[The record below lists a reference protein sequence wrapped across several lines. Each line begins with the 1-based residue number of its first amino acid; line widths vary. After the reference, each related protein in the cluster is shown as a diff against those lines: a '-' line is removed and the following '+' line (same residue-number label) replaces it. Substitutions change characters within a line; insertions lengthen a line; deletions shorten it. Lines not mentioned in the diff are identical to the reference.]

1 MSMPDGD
8 DSKREIIIVKRRGG
22 DDDHGHHGGVWK
34 IAFADFMTAMMC
46 FFLVMWLVNA
56 TTEETKAAVASYF
69 NPMRLADPVPST
81 QQQETPSGGSNESVE
96 GKAGWENENPA
107 GDSSAMAGPSQ
118 EGSAPGQHQQSD
130 TSDAHLFADP
140 FAVLA
145 EIAQQTATMQNIS
158 ARGDGGAQTSGPA
171 TGAQGGESYRDPFAP
186 DFWSEQIAIP
196 PLPEAEPLVLEEATP
211 PVPQAPAIVEVP
223 AVEELEGEE
232 VAALAAPVPE
242 APVAVSPDTEEAEPQ
257 EEAAEDEAPANDAA
271 EQIAE
276 TLRTDLAEAFGEDN
290 KLNESITVTPVDK
303 GILISLTDD
312 LEYGMFQ
319 VGSAV
324 PVGQLVLAME
334 KVGAALD
341 QRVGKVSVMGHTDGR
356 PFRSAE
362 YDNWRL
368 STARAHAAYYMLVRG
383 GLDETRIGE
392 VAGYADR
399 QLKNAIDPLD
409 GINRRIEILLEV
421 EG

>member
-81 QQQETPSGGSNESVE
+81 QQQEKPSGGSAESVE
-96 GKAGWENENPA
+96 GKAGWENENPS
-107 GDSSAMAGPSQ
+107 GDSSAMAGPAQ
-118 EGSAPGQHQQSD
+118 EGSAPGQHEKSD

-145 EIAQQTATMQNIS
+145 EIAQQTATMQNVS

-196 PLPEAEPLVLEEATP
+196 PLPDAEPIVLEDATP

-232 VAALAAPVPE
+232 IAALAAPLPE
-242 APVAVSPDTEEAEPQ
+242 AAEAVSPDAAEAEPQ
-257 EEAAEDEAPANDAA
+257 DGAARDVAPRSAAEE
-271 EQIAE
+271 IAGS
-276 TLRTDLAEAFGEDN
+276 LRADLAEAFGEDS
-290 KLNESITVTPVDK
+290 KLNESITVTPVDQ

-324 PVGQLVLAME
+324 PVGELVRAME

-341 QRVGKVSVMGHTDGR
+341 QRAGKVSVMGHTDGR
-356 PFRSAE
+356 PFRNAE

-399 QLKNAIDPLD
+399 RLKNAGDPLD
-409 GINRRIEILLEV
+409 GANRRIEILLEV

>member
-1 MSMPDGD
+1 MTMPDGD

-69 NPMRLADPVPST
+69 NPMRLADPIPST
-81 QQQETPSGGSNESVE
+81 QQQETPSGGSNQESVE
-96 GKAGWENENPA
+96 GTAGWQNENPA
-107 GDSSAMAGPSQ
+107 GDRSAMAGPSQ
-118 EGSAPGQHQQSD
+118 EGSAPGQRDQSE

-186 DFWSEQIAIP
+186 DFWSEQVAIP
-196 PLPEAEPLVLEEATP
+196 PLPDAEPLVLEEATP
-211 PVPQAPAIVEVP
+211 PVPQAPAIVETP
-223 AVEELEGEE
+223 AVEELESRE
-232 VAALAAPVPE
+232 VAALAAPLPE
-242 APVAVSPDTEEAEPQ
+242 APQAVSPDAAEAEPQ
-257 EEAAEDEAPANDAA
+257 DDAA
-271 EQIAE
+271 ERIAE
-276 TLRTDLAEAFGEDN
+276 TLRSDLAEAFGEDN
-290 KLNESITVTPVDK
+290 RLNESITVTSVDR

-324 PVGQLVLAME
+324 PVGQLVRAME

-341 QRVGKVSVMGHTDGR
+341 QRSGKVSVMGHTDGR

-383 GLDETRIGE
+383 GLEETRIGE

-399 QLKNAIDPLD
+399 QLKNAADPFD
-409 GINRRIEILLEV
+409 GLNRRIEILLEV

>member
-22 DDDHGHHGGVWK
+22 DEDEGHHGGVWK

-69 NPMRLADPVPST
+69 NPMRLADPTPST
-81 QQQETPSGGSNESVE
+81 QQQERPSGGSSESVE
-96 GKAGWENENPA
+96 GRAGWESDNPS
-107 GDSSAMAGPSQ
+107 GDSSAMAGPAQ
-118 EGSAPGQHQQSD
+118 QGSAPGQHDQSE

-171 TGAQGGESYRDPFAP
+171 TGAHGGESYRDPFAP
-186 DFWSEQIAIP
+186 DFWSEQVAIP
-196 PLPEAEPLVLEEATP
+196 PLPDAEPLVLEEPAP
-211 PVPQAPAIVEVP
+211 PVSQAPAMVEVP

-232 VAALAAPVPE
+232 VAALAAPLPDAAQAILPDPAE
-242 APVAVSPDTEEAEPQ
+242 SLSSEENAPQDS
-257 EEAAEDEAPANDAA
+257 AA
-271 EQIAE
+271 EQMAE
-276 TLRTDLAEAFGEDN
+276 SLRSDLAEAFGEDSQ
-290 KLNESITVTPVDK
+290 LNESITITSVDK

-399 QLKNAIDPLD
+399 QLKNASDPLD

>member
-1 MSMPDGD
+1 MTMPDGD

-69 NPMRLADPVPST
+69 NPMRLDDPMPQRST
-81 QQQETPSGGSNESVE
+81 PDAQSDGQPQEAVE
-96 GKAGWENENPA
+96 GTVGWQNENPA
-107 GDSSAMAGPSQ
+107 GDRSQNAGPAQ
-118 EGSAPGQHQQSD
+118 HGNAPGQYDNDDQ
-130 TSDAHLFADP
+130 TSDANLFSDP

-145 EIAQQTATMQNIS
+145 EIAQQTSTLQNVS
-158 ARGDGGAQTSGPA
+158 ARGDGGAQISGPA

-186 DFWSEQIAIP
+186 DFWSEQVAVPPVPAAEPLAFEDPAP
-196 PLPEAEPLVLEEATP
+196 PLPETA
-211 PVPQAPAIVEVP
+211 
-223 AVEELEGEE
+223 AVQETEQ
-232 VAALAAPVPE
+232 
-242 APVAVSPDTEEAEPQ
+242 APVAETVAFEPADTDDEVETAAATEPAG
-257 EEAAEDEAPANDAA
+257 ENGV
-271 EQIAE
+271 EQLAQS
-276 TLRTDLAEAFGEDN
+276 LRADLSDAFGEDSQ
-290 KLNESITVTPVDK
+290 LNESISVTAVDQ

-312 LEYGMFQ
+312 MEYGMFQ

-324 PVGQLVLAME
+324 PIGELVRAME
-334 KVGAALD
+334 KVGAALEA
-341 QRVGKVSVMGHTDGR
+341 RPGKVAVKGHTDGR

-368 STARAHAAYYMLVRG
+368 SSARAHSAYYMLVRG
-383 GLDETRIGE
+383 GLDETRIAE
-392 VAGYADR
+392 VSGFADR
-399 QLKNAIDPLD
+399 DLKNPEDPYD
-409 GINRRIEILLEV
+409 GVNRRIEILLEV

>member
-1 MSMPDGD
+1 MTMPDGD

-96 GKAGWENENPA
+96 GSAGWENENPA
-107 GDSSAMAGPSQ
+107 GDRNAMAGPAQ
-118 EGSAPGQHQQSD
+118 EGSAPGQRDQTE

-186 DFWSEQIAIP
+186 DFWSEQVAIP

-211 PVPQAPAIVEVP
+211 PMPQAPAIVEVP

-232 VAALAAPVPE
+232 VAALAAPAPE
-242 APVAVSPDTEEAEPQ
+242 APQAVSADAAEAEPQ
-257 EEAAEDEAPANDAA
+257 GAAPQDGAAER
-271 EQIAE
+271 IAE
-276 TLRTDLAEAFGEDN
+276 TLRSDLAEAFGEDSQ
-290 KLNESITVTPVDK
+290 LNESITVTPVDK

-324 PVGQLVLAME
+324 PVGQLVRAME

-341 QRVGKVSVMGHTDGR
+341 QRPGKVSVMGHTDGR

-399 QLKNAIDPLD
+399 QLKNAGDPLD
-409 GINRRIEILLEV
+409 GLNRRIEILLEV